1 MMKRL
6 GMLFATLG
14 LLTSLSAAPS
24 FARNSRAIQQ
34 DDKMKDDKMKDD
46 KMKDDKMKDK
56 KHKKGKKDD
65 KMKDDKMKDK
75 SNN

>member
-46 KMKDDKMKDK
+46 KMPDK
-56 KHKKGKKDD
+56 KRKKGKKDD
-65 KMKDDKMKDK
+65 KMKGDKVKDK

>member
-46 KMKDDKMKDK
+46 KMPDK